1 MMKHMKLVGGFSL
14 VAIGMTAY
22 IAFMGTSAN
31 RATAV
36 AMHDFSQN
44 ALNNW
49 HYVSTSLNIPLNQT
63 KPGDLAPVVSE
74 KFGALDL
81 VIYGYEIV
89 SKDFQDYYRQL
100 SMPRMIDQLHIG
112 AGSNGQLRYNV
123 SGVQLLSIQNTD
135 DKSGATF
142 FMDVPFQLI
151 DQSSRMYDG
160 VPATSNKDG
169 EGVVRYDRLD
179 DGRYVMGLFLN
190 YQPQN
195 I

>member
-1 MMKHMKLVGGFSL
+1 MMKHLKLVGGFGL

-31 RATAV
+31 RASAV

-49 HYVSTSLNIPLNQT
+49 HYVSKSLNIPLNKT
-63 KPGDLAPVVSE
+63 NPGDLVPVVSE

-112 AGSNGQLRYNV
+112 ASSNGQLRYNV

-169 EGVVRYDRLD
+169 EGIVRYDRLE